1 MAGALLLCA
10 LFLRSALTS
19 GQDSCH
25 EVRSSFQLLHPGV
38 KWAPESPVSGSD
50 LQVCQPKGLT
60 CCSRKM
66 EERYQ
71 VVARQNLES
80 SLQASSAQLK
90 LLIIQNA
97 ALFQEAFEMVLRH
110 GRNSTLQMLR
120 EEFPALRG
128 GANGAVA
135 QLFLDV
141 SLYILGSDSRVDDM
155 VTSFFGR
162 LFPLVYQRLL
172 LGGGGGAAV
181 SEDCLRGAWR
191 EAGAFGA
198 HPKLMMTR
206 LSRSLLAT
214 RVFLQAL
221 NLGIEVVNT
230 TDHLRPGRD
239 CGRALLRLWYCPH
252 CLGLLAARP
261 CRSFCLTVMRGCL
274 GGAAEVQPH
283 WLAYVDGLAALA
295 GAMRGEQ
302 DVEAVVMR
310 LHALVRLALR
320 HALAGRSRLIA
331 VVSSTCASSS
341 QRVSRSAGVRLERTP
356 PAAVPRRPQPVPFDL
371 EETLAGRRREFISSL
386 KGFSTFYN
394 DLGGALCSREPVV
407 FNDSLC
413 WNGQDVTDRFPA
425 TGSKRVQ
432 PHGPESKHKAP
443 EPVISQIIDKLKHIN
458 QLLRLVTV
466 PERRWR
472 ARPGGRAVE
481 QGGGGGEEGEDMESG
496 DCDDEDEC
504 GGASGLGPPP
514 RRKRLRIFA
523 DLADSLA
530 LDDLTF
536 NEQLLTP
543 RLVTDT
549 DGGPSVTGAAGG
561 LWDIGRAPPGPALL
575 ILVLVTLF
583 GPH

>member
-1 MAGALLLCA
+1 MAGVLLFCA
-10 LFLRSALTS
+10 LILPFPQTS

-38 KWAPESPVSGSD
+38 KWTPESPVSGVD

-71 VVARQNLES
+71 IVARQNMES
-80 SLQASSAQLK
+80 SLQASSSHLK

-110 GRNSTLQMLR
+110 GRNATLQMLR
-120 EEFPALRG
+120 DEFPALRG
-128 GANGAVA
+128 GANGAVG
-135 QLFLDV
+135 QLFLDI

-155 VTSFFGR
+155 VASFFGR
-162 LFPLVYQRLL
+162 LFPLAYRRLL
-172 LGGGGGAAV
+172 GVGSGMSVL
-181 SEDCLRGAWR
+181 EDCLRGVWR
-191 EAGAFGA
+191 DAGAFGSY
-198 HPKLMMTR
+198 PKLMMTR

-261 CRSFCLTVMRGCL
+261 CRSSCLAVMKGCL

-283 WLAYVDGLAALA
+283 WRGYVEGLGSLV

-302 DVEAVVMR
+302 DMEVVVMQ
-310 LHALVRLALR
+310 LHSVIRLALH
-320 HALAGRSRLIA
+320 HALANRNHLNT
-331 VVSSTCASSS
+331 VVKTACAYSP
-341 QRVSRSAGVRLERTP
+341 QRVSRSATIVADHAP
-356 PAAVPRRPQPVPFDL
+356 PATAPRGVQTVPFDL
-371 EETLAGRRREFISSL
+371 EETLAGRRREFISTL
-386 KGFSTFYN
+386 RGFSAFYSG
-394 DLGGALCSREPVV
+394 LGEALCDQEPAVL
-407 FNDSLC
+407 NDSLC
-413 WNGQDVTDRFPA
+413 WNGQELTERFLPA
-425 TGSKRVQ
+425 SPKRAVL
-432 PHGPESKHKAP
+432 HGPESKHKAP

-458 QLLRLVTV
+458 QLLRLVTA

-472 ARPGGRAVE
+472 AQPGGRAVE
-481 QGGGGGEEGEDMESG
+481 RDSNREEAEDLESG

-504 GGASGLGPPP
+504 GGVSGLGPPP
-514 RRKRLRIFA
+514 RHKRLRIFA

-543 RLVTDT
+543 RLATE
-549 DGGPSVTGAAGG
+549 GASATGSARG
-561 LWDIGRAPPGPALL
+561 LWGPGGATVLL
-575 ILVLVTLF
+575 TLIITLL
-583 GPH
+583 GPHWHLN

>member
-10 LFLRSALTS
+10 LFLPFPQTS

-38 KWAPESPVSGSD
+38 KWAPESPVSGVD

-71 VVARQNLES
+71 VVARQNMES
-80 SLQASSAQLK
+80 SLQASSARLK

-110 GRNSTLQMLR
+110 GRNATLQMLR
-120 EEFPALRG
+120 DDFSPLRG
-128 GANGAVA
+128 GANGAVG

-141 SLYILGSDSRVDDM
+141 SLYILGSDSRVDNI
-155 VTSFFGR
+155 VASFFDR
-162 LFPLVYQRLL
+162 LFPLAYRRL
-172 LGGGGGAAV
+172 LGGGAGAAV

-191 EAGAFGA
+191 DAGAFGPY
-198 HPKLMMTR
+198 PKMMMTR

-239 CGRALLRLWYCPH
+239 CGRALLRLWHCPR

-261 CRSFCLTVMRGCL
+261 CRGFCLSVMRGCL
-274 GGAAEVQPH
+274 GGAGEVQPH
-283 WLAYVDGLAALA
+283 WRGYVEGLGTLA

-310 LHALVRLALR
+310 LHALVRLALH
-320 HALAGRSRLIA
+320 HALTTRNRLKA
-331 VVSSTCASSS
+331 VVSNTCSYSPPK
-341 QRVSRSAGVRLERTP
+341 RVSRSATVRLNLAP
-356 PAAVPRRPQPVPFDL
+356 PAAEPRPALQPVPFDP
-371 EETLAGRRREFISSL
+371 EETLAGRRREFIASL
-386 KGFSTFYN
+386 KGFSTFYSG
-394 DLGGALCSREPVV
+394 LGEALCNQESAVL
-407 FNDSLC
+407 NDSLC
-413 WNGQDVTDRFPA
+413 WNGQEVTDRFLG
-425 TGSKRVQ
+425 TGPKRTQ

-458 QLLRLVTV
+458 QLLRMVTA

-481 QGGGGGEEGEDMESG
+481 RGGAEAGEGLESG

-504 GGASGLGPPP
+504 GGVSGLGPPP
-514 RRKRLRIFA
+514 HHRRLRIFA
-523 DLADSLA
+523 DLAGGLA

-536 NEQLLTP
+536 NEQQKTP
-543 RLVTDT
+543 RLDT
-549 DGGPSVTGAAGG
+549 DSEGGESVTGAARG
-561 LWDIGRAPPGPALL
+561 LWGPSRALPGATFLL
-575 ILVLVTLF
+575 ILIVTVL